1 CVRYGENCSGVY
13 CYDYYFDYW

>member
-1 CVRYGENCSGVY
+1 CARYGENCSGIY